1 MDVGGTN
8 VVDVAR
14 ASRYP
19 SGITMF
25 ALTDHAALIIASAT
39 PAVITG
45 SIGLVI
51 LKRQRRVTT
60 AINQINTAVNH
71 QDVGAP
77 TLVERVIALET
88 HMHRADHR
96 HVDHTAWLHTSMCM
110 IAKQVGC
117 VIEPAPAERP

>member
-1 MDVGGTN
+1 M
-8 VVDVAR
+8 VDVAR

-19 SGITMF
+19 SGLTMF

-45 SIGLVI
+45 SMGLII

-71 QDVGAP
+71 QDIGAP
-77 TLVERVIALET
+77 TLVQRVIALET
-88 HMHRADHR
+88 HMHRAGLRD
-96 HVDHTAWLHTSMCM
+96 VQHTAWLETSMGM

-117 VIEPAPAERP
+117 VIEPAPAERL